1 MTDLIPS
8 MNEFVFSRIASASIH
23 GLVAL
28 VFAFAITRLFN
39 RLPADCQAWI
49 WRLAIGR
56 FLIALIWEMPL
67 AMLPAGPGPSA
78 APVATGPAATVPL
91 AESSAVLVSQ
101 STPIAAPTP
110 LHPITIIWAVGTL
123 FILGKGLLGWYR
135 LWRIAQRSYR
145 VDDRARMSLEAK
157 VPFLIGNTIVLP
169 ASMSVEARVAA
180 LAHELAHRTRR
191 DPYYSLPNFAVSALF
206 WFVVPVWLALRE
218 YAIQVEIDCDRRALR
233 LAGVSPRHYGGLLV
247 ALATGSPS
255 PVGAAAMA
263 GSPDALR
270 RRLKAMKNDP
280 KPRTIT
286 TLALTLALGALV
298 LLPIRPVEA
307 VAPTQST
314 EVRQSQAKVE
324 KAQKA
329 LNQAILQLNKAV
341 EKDAKRSGAN
351 AQKAIRVNGSQLTTV
366 VVTGKDGKTKT
377 YKVNGRALS
386 PKEQKEFDRQMSN
399 LDREMAEVNRATRA
413 GVLMPESAIQWEIQA
428 ANAKSAT
435 ARSAADK
442 AAAQAAVQAGK
453 AAADQAMRVETI
465 SRSLDAIP
473 PAEMAALRKELEV
486 LRVEVAR
493 AAQDAKSIE
502 VRAIAPAEAPRS
514 IEVKAIAGSPLTVQ
528 EVQLLEAHAK
538 AAGTLPGSTALPPV
552 RTIEVHALPPDI
564 ARGAAAGALPAII
577 SDDVLVAPAIAPM
590 AEIRDTVTATPS
602 AKARSGMTLQV
613 TAGKNGTI
621 TIVENGKTRT
631 VRVDPKTRTARVNGY
646 VIRVSDQKGKN
657 GTLTITVTKQ

>member
-8 MNEFVFSRIASASIH
+8 INEFVFSRIGSASVH
-23 GLVAL
+23 GLIAL
-28 VFAFAITRLFN
+28 VFAFAITRLFT

-49 WRLAIGR
+49 WRLALGR
-56 FLIALIWEMPL
+56 FLIALVWEMPL
-67 AMLPAGPGPSA
+67 AMLPAAPTKP
-78 APVATGPAATVPL
+78 APVSVSEATT
-91 AESSAVLVSQ
+91 VLVSQ
-101 STPIAAPTP
+101 SSPVAEPIL
-110 LHPITIIWAVGTL
+110 LHPVTMIWAAGTAIVL
-123 FILGKGLLGWYR
+123 VRGFCGWYR
-135 LWRIAQRSYR
+135 LWRIAQRAYR
-145 VDDRARMSLEAK
+145 VDGRARMSLEAK
-157 VPFLIGNTIVLP
+157 VPFLIGNTVVLP
-169 ASMSVEARVAA
+169 ATMSVEARVAA
-180 LAHELAHRTRR
+180 LAHELAHRSRR
-191 DPYYSLPNFAVSALF
+191 DPFYSLPNFAVSALF

-341 EKDAKRSGAN
+341 EKDAKRTGVN
-351 AQKAIRVNGSQLTTV
+351 AQKEIRVSGGPLTTV
-366 VVTGKDGKTKT
+366 VVTSKDGKTKT

-386 PKEQKEFDRQMSN
+386 TKEQKEFDRQMSD
-399 LDREMAEVNRATRA
+399 LDREMAKLKVSTRA

-435 ARSAADK
+435 ARFAADK
-442 AAAQAAVQAGK
+442 AAARAGK

-473 PAEMAALRKELEV
+473 PAEMAALCKELEV

-493 AAQDAKSIE
+493 AAQDAKSVE

-514 IEVKAIAGSPLTVQ
+514 IELKAVAGIPLTVQ
-528 EVQLLEAHAK
+528 EVQVLEAHAK
-538 AAGTLPGSTALPPV
+538 VGAHAGATLPPASAPIADVVEV
-552 RTIEVHALPPDI
+552 RGVPLQI
-564 ARGAAAGALPAII
+564 APAAAAGALPAII
-577 SDDVLVAPAIAPM
+577 SDDVVIAPAIAPL
-590 AEIRDTVTATPS
+590 AEIRDTVTAIPS
-602 AKARSGMTLQV
+602 AKTRSGMTLQV

>member
-1 MTDLIPS
+1 
-8 MNEFVFSRIASASIH
+8 
-23 GLVAL
+23 
-28 VFAFAITRLFN
+28 
-39 RLPADCQAWI
+39 
-49 WRLAIGR
+49 
-56 FLIALIWEMPL
+56 
-67 AMLPAGPGPSA
+67 
-78 APVATGPAATVPL
+78 
-91 AESSAVLVSQ
+91 
-101 STPIAAPTP
+101 
-110 LHPITIIWAVGTL
+110 
-123 FILGKGLLGWYR
+123 
-135 LWRIAQRSYR
+135 
-145 VDDRARMSLEAK
+145 MSLEAK

-341 EKDAKRSGAN
+341 EKDAKRTGGNS
-351 AQKAIRVNGSQLTTV
+351 QKEIRVSGGPLTTV
-366 VVTGKDGKTKT
+366 VVTSKDGKTKT

-386 PKEQKEFDRQMSN
+386 PKEQKEFDRQMSD
-399 LDREMAEVNRATRA
+399 LDREMAKLKLDTRA

-428 ANAKSAT
+428 AT
-435 ARSAADK
+435 ARS
-442 AAAQAAVQAGK
+442 
-453 AAADQAMRVETI
+453 AADQAMRVETI

-493 AAQDAKSIE
+493 AAQDAKSVE

-538 AAGTLPGSTALPPV
+538 AAGTFPGSTALPPV

-577 SDDVLVAPAIAPM
+577 SGDVLVAPAIAPL
-590 AEIRDTVTATPS
+590 AEIRDTVTAVPS
-602 AKARSGMTLQV
+602 AKTRSGMTLQV

>member
-8 MNEFVFSRIASASIH
+8 INEFVFSRIGSASVH
-23 GLVAL
+23 GLIAL
-28 VFAFAITRLFN
+28 VFAFAITRLFT

-49 WRLAIGR
+49 WRLALGR
-56 FLIALIWEMPL
+56 FLIALVWEMPL
-67 AMLPAGPGPSA
+67 AMLPAAPAKP
-78 APVATGPAATVPL
+78 APVSVSEATT
-91 AESSAVLVSQ
+91 VLVSQ
-101 STPIAAPTP
+101 SSPVAEPIL
-110 LHPITIIWAVGTL
+110 LHPVTMIWAAGTAIVL
-123 FILGKGLLGWYR
+123 VRGFCGWYR
-135 LWRIAQRSYR
+135 LWRIAQRAYR
-145 VDDRARMSLEAK
+145 VDGRARMSLEAK
-157 VPFLIGNTIVLP
+157 VPFLIGNTVVLP
-169 ASMSVEARVAA
+169 ATMSVEARVAA
-180 LAHELAHRTRR
+180 LAHELAHRSRR
-191 DPYYSLPNFAVSALF
+191 DPFYSLPNFAVSAMF

-263 GSPDALR
+263 GSPEALR
-270 RRLKAMKNDP
+270 RRLTAMKNDP
-280 KPRTIT
+280 KPRTLT

-341 EKDAKRSGAN
+341 EKDAKRTGGN
-351 AQKAIRVNGSQLTTV
+351 AQKEIRVSGGPLTTV
-366 VVTGKDGKTKT
+366 VVTSKDGKTKT
-377 YKVNGRALS
+377 YRVNGRALS
-386 PKEQKEFDRQMSN
+386 PKEQKEFDRQMSD
-399 LDREMAEVNRATRA
+399 LDREMAKLKVSTRA
-413 GVLMPESAIQWEIQA
+413 GVLMPESAIQLEVQA
-428 ANAKSAT
+428 ANAQ
-435 ARSAADK
+435 AAN
-442 AAAQAAVQAGK
+442 AQAAKITV
-453 AAADQAMRVETI
+453 DRAMQVE
-465 SRSLDAIP
+465 SARRAVDAIP

-502 VRAIAPAEAPRS
+502 VRAIAPAEAPRR
-514 IEVKAIAGSPLTVQ
+514 IEVKSVAGIPLTVQ
-528 EVQLLEAHAK
+528 EVQVLEAHAK
-538 AAGTLPGSTALPPV
+538 ASAHAGATLPPASAPIADVVEV
-552 RTIEVHALPPDI
+552 RGVPLQI
-564 ARGAAAGALPAII
+564 APAAAAGALPAII
-577 SDDVLVAPAIAPM
+577 SDDAIIAPASAPL
-590 AEIRDTVTATPS
+590 AEIRGTIVAPTAM
-602 AKARSGMTLQV
+602 ARSGMSLQV

-621 TIVENGKTRT
+621 TIIENGKTRT

-646 VIRVSDQKGKN
+646 VIRVSDQKGKD

>member
-67 AMLPAGPGPSA
+67 AMLPAGPGSSA
-78 APVATGPAATVPL
+78 APVAPVPAASVPL

-101 STPIAAPTP
+101 PAPISTPTP

-135 LWRIAQRSYR
+135 LWRIAQRAYR
-145 VDDRARMSLEAK
+145 VDGRARMSLEAK

-169 ASMSVEARVAA
+169 ASMSVDARVAA

-329 LNQAILQLNKAV
+329 LNQAILQLNKAA
-341 EKDAKRSGAN
+341 EKDAKRTGGN
-351 AQKAIRVNGSQLTTV
+351 AQKEIRVSGGPLTTV
-366 VVTGKDGKTKT
+366 VVTSKDGKTKT

-386 PKEQKEFDRQMSN
+386 PKEQKEFDRKMSD
-399 LDREMAEVNRATRA
+399 LDREMAKLKLDTRA

-428 ANAKSAT
+428 ANAKSAA

-442 AAAQAAVQAGK
+442 AVADKATAQAGK

-564 ARGAAAGALPAII
+564 ARGADAGTLPELI
-577 SDDVLVAPAIAPM
+577 DDVLVAPAIAPM
-590 AEIRDTVTATPS
+590 AEIRDTVTAIPS
-602 AKARSGMTLQV
+602 AKTRSGMSLQV
-613 TAGKNGTI
+613 TARKNGTI

>member
-1 MTDLIPS
+1 
-8 MNEFVFSRIASASIH
+8 
-23 GLVAL
+23 
-28 VFAFAITRLFN
+28 
-39 RLPADCQAWI
+39 
-49 WRLAIGR
+49 
-56 FLIALIWEMPL
+56 
-67 AMLPAGPGPSA
+67 
-78 APVATGPAATVPL
+78 
-91 AESSAVLVSQ
+91 
-101 STPIAAPTP
+101 
-110 LHPITIIWAVGTL
+110 
-123 FILGKGLLGWYR
+123 
-135 LWRIAQRSYR
+135 
-145 VDDRARMSLEAK
+145 
-157 VPFLIGNTIVLP
+157 
-169 ASMSVEARVAA
+169 
-180 LAHELAHRTRR
+180 
-191 DPYYSLPNFAVSALF
+191 
-206 WFVVPVWLALRE
+206 
-218 YAIQVEIDCDRRALR
+218 
-233 LAGVSPRHYGGLLV
+233 
-247 ALATGSPS
+247 
-255 PVGAAAMA
+255 MA

-286 TLALTLALGALV
+286 TLALTLALGAIV

-314 EVRQSQAKVE
+314 EVRQSQAKIE

-341 EKDAKRSGAN
+341 EKDAKRTGGN
-351 AQKAIRVNGSQLTTV
+351 AQKEIRVSGGPLTTV
-366 VVTGKDGKTKT
+366 VVTSKDGKTKT

-386 PKEQKEFDRQMSN
+386 PKEQKEFDRKMSD
-399 LDREMAEVNRATRA
+399 LDREMAKLKLDTRA

-442 AAAQAAVQAGK
+442 AVADKAAAQAGK

-473 PAEMAALRKELEV
+473 PAEMAALRKELEI

-538 AAGTLPGSTALPPV
+538 AAGTFPGSTALPPV

-577 SDDVLVAPAIAPM
+577 SDDVLVAPAIAPL

-602 AKARSGMTLQV
+602 ATVRSGMSLQV

-621 TIVENGKTRT
+621 TIIENGKTRT

>member
-28 VFAFAITRLFN
+28 VFAFAITRLFS

-78 APVATGPAATVPL
+78 APVATVPAATVPL
-91 AESSAVLVSQ
+91 AESSTLLVSQ

-135 LWRIAQRSYR
+135 LWRIAQRAYR
-145 VDDRARMSLEAK
+145 VDGRARMSLEAK

-286 TLALTLALGALV
+286 TLALTLALGAIV

-314 EVRQSQAKVE
+314 EVRQSQAKIE

-341 EKDAKRSGAN
+341 EKDAKRTGGN
-351 AQKAIRVNGSQLTTV
+351 AQKEIRVSGGPLTTV
-366 VVTGKDGKTKT
+366 VVTSKDGKTKT

-386 PKEQKEFDRQMSN
+386 PKEQKEFDRKMSD
-399 LDREMAEVNRATRA
+399 LDREMAKLKLDTR
-413 GVLMPESAIQWEIQA
+413 GVLMPESAIHWEIQA
-428 ANAKSAT
+428 ANAKSAA

-442 AAAQAAVQAGK
+442 AAAQAGK
-453 AAADQAMRVETI
+453 AAADQAMRVETT

-473 PAEMAALRKELEV
+473 PAEMAALRKELEI

-538 AAGTLPGSTALPPV
+538 AAGTSPGSTALPPV

-564 ARGAAAGALPAII
+564 ARGADAGTLPELI
-577 SDDVLVAPAIAPM
+577 DDVVVAPAIAPM
-590 AEIRDTVTATPS
+590 AEIRDTVTAIPS
-602 AKARSGMTLQV
+602 AKTRSGMSLQV

-621 TIVENGKTRT
+621 TILENGKTRT

>member
-28 VFAFAITRLFN
+28 VIAFAITRLFN

-49 WRLAIGR
+49 WRLALGR

-67 AMLPAGPGPSA
+67 AMLPAGPGPTA

-101 STPIAAPTP
+101 STPIAVPTP

-135 LWRIAQRSYR
+135 LWRIAQRAYR
-145 VDDRARMSLEAK
+145 VDGRARMSLEAK
-157 VPFLIGNTIVLP
+157 VPFLIGNTVVLP
-169 ASMSVEARVAA
+169 ATMSVEARVAA
-180 LAHELAHRTRR
+180 LAHELAHRSRR
-191 DPYYSLPNFAVSALF
+191 DPFYSLPNFAVSAMF

-263 GSPDALR
+263 GSPEALR
-270 RRLKAMKNDP
+270 RRLTAMKNDP
-280 KPRTIT
+280 KPRTLT

-341 EKDAKRSGAN
+341 EKDAKRTGGN
-351 AQKAIRVNGSQLTTV
+351 AQKEIRVSGGPLTTV
-366 VVTGKDGKTKT
+366 VVTSKDGKTKT
-377 YKVNGRALS
+377 YRVNGRALS
-386 PKEQKEFDRQMSN
+386 PKEQKEFDRQMSD
-399 LDREMAEVNRATRA
+399 LDREMAKLKVSTRA
-413 GVLMPESAIQWEIQA
+413 GVLMPESAIQLEVQA
-428 ANAKSAT
+428 ANA
-435 ARSAADK
+435 
-442 AAAQAAVQAGK
+442 QAAKITV
-453 AAADQAMRVETI
+453 DRAMQVESA
-465 SRSLDAIP
+465 SRAVDAIP

-502 VRAIAPAEAPRS
+502 VRAIAPAEAPRR
-514 IEVKAIAGSPLTVQ
+514 IEVKSVAGIPLTVQ
-528 EVQLLEAHAK
+528 EVQVLEAHAK
-538 AAGTLPGSTALPPV
+538 ASAHAGATLPPASAPIADVVEV
-552 RTIEVHALPPDI
+552 RGVPLQI
-564 ARGAAAGALPAII
+564 APAAAAGALPAII
-577 SDDVLVAPAIAPM
+577 SDDAIIAPASAPL
-590 AEIRDTVTATPS
+590 AEIRGTIAAPTAM
-602 AKARSGMTLQV
+602 ARSGMSLQV

-621 TIVENGKTRT
+621 TIIENGKTRT

-646 VIRVSDQKGKN
+646 VIRVSDQKGKD